1 MRSLIVVTALL
12 VSPLALNAQQPNR
25 PVINGGLPSVSPHG
39 DAIAFISNRSGTY
52 DVYITSPDGA
62 ELLRVTNTPA
72 NESAPY
78 WTNDARV
85 VFSTMVEGAT
95 MAATMAASKSTV
107 YAASSRAPQPLII
120 GTAAGMQPIISPDGK
135 KLIYS
140 KGQFPSMHLV
150 EAALDGSNV
159 RTLTKVP
166 SASFNAV
173 YSPDQSQVAFAR
185 ADSTRQLQIF
195 LMNADG
201 TGERQL
207 TRFSAE
213 DGSPQWPA
221 WSPDGARLAIQSG
234 RYNRNAPAENTAH
247 IWIVDVKSGATTRL
261 NPHTTPYL
269 DETPS
274 WFPDGKRI
282 ALQSNR
288 SGRMEIWVM
297 NSDGTGA
304 VQVTR

>member
-1 MRSLIVVTALL
+1 MRSLIVVVAAL
-12 VSPLALNAQQPNR
+12 VVGPLALQSQQPNR
-25 PVINGGLPSVSPHG
+25 PVINGGLPSVSPDG

-52 DVYITSPDGA
+52 DVYATSADGS
-62 ELLRVTNTPA
+62 ELLRITNTPA
-72 NESAPY
+72 NESAPI
-78 WTNDARV
+78 WTLDGRV
-85 VFSTMVEGAT
+85 VFSVWADN
-95 MAATMAASKSTV
+95 ASTL
-107 YAASSRAPQPLII
+107 YAASSRNPQPAVI
-120 GTAAGMQPIISPDGK
+120 GTAAGRQPMISPDGK

-140 KGQFPSMHLV
+140 SGQFPSMHLV
-150 EAALDGSNV
+150 ESALDGSNV

-173 YSPDQSQVAFAR
+173 YSPDQSRIAFAR
-185 ADSTRQLQIF
+185 ADSTRQLQVWV
-195 LMNADG
+195 MNADG

-207 TRFSAE
+207 TRFAAE

-221 WSPDGARLAIQSG
+221 WSPDGTRLAIQSG

-247 IWIVDVKSGATTRL
+247 IWIVDVKTAAATRL
-261 NPHTTPYL
+261 NPHTTAYL

-282 ALQSNR
+282 AFQSDR
-288 SGRMEIWVM
+288 SGRMEVWVM
-297 NSDGTGA
+297 NADGTGA